1 MENYE
6 TLTNELD
13 RLNAQKQEIMRQIH
27 EIENQLDTI
36 KGKRASELYNIIRN
50 AMCELESLDYC
61 FEFSVWDG
69 ECGDYDWYN
78 ASESPAFRYRH
89 KDTVIVDG

>member
-6 TLTNELD
+6 SLMNELT
-13 RLNAQKQEIMRQIH
+13 RLDAQKQEIMKQMY
-27 EIENQLDTI
+27 EVESQLDRI
-36 KGKRASELYNIIRN
+36 KGKRAAELYNTIRN

-61 FEFSVWDG
+61 FEVQIWNN

-78 ASESPAFRYRH
+78 TSESLAFRYRH
-89 KDTVIVDG
+89 KDTVIVG